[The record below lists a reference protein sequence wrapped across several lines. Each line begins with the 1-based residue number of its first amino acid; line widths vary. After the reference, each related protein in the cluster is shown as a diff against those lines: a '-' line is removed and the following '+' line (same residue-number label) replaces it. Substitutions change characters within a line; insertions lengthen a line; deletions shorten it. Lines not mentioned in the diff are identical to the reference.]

1 MDDVEGWKKRREG
14 KLVEMYCT
22 REEPICTKCGN
33 FGQINTFLLGSVD
46 VAQLVECLPT
56 MHEALS
62 PILNTAHRSGDTPC
76 DPSSWEV
83 EAGELGVQD
92 HPQLQSKFEACLGY
106 V

>member
-46 VAQLVECLPT
+46 VVQLVECLPT
-56 MHEALS
+56 MVHKSWVPSISSAAQ
-62 PILNTAHRSGDTPC
+62 TRCSGTH
-76 DPSSWEV
+76 
-83 EAGELGVQD
+83 L
-92 HPQLQSKFEACLGY
+92 
-106 V
+106 